1 MSREGLR
8 DADLLAASH
17 IHAAAS
23 IDPTYVEFLLS
34 STFGGLLLASISWS
48 LCVCFLTKNCICRAW
63 FLSLRTSSFN
73 RSWRSF
79 SWAASSFSVST
90 VCRRSFSR
98 MGRHVLCPTFQQGF
112 AVAGG
117 QRRKN
122 MASCALMHSWCK
134 CSLKTPLQRLVA
146 FLLLRLLPPCV
157 HSIYSSQM
165 SWFTKESCLH
175 CITAS
180 STSSSDDIGC
190 GSQAILSCT
199 A

>member
-1 MSREGLR
+1 MLLYPGGCSMRREGLR

-90 VCRRSFSR
+90 VCKRSFSLLYSGTPCTLPHIPAR
-98 MGRHVLCPTFQQGF
+98 LYRRRWTAKEEYGELRIDAFLVQVLLAGTIAKVGRFFVAPSAASLCPF
-112 AVAGG
+112 
-117 QRRKN
+117 N
-122 MASCALMHSWCK
+122 MFSSGV
-134 CSLKTPLQRLVA
+134 LVHEEI
-146 FLLLRLLPPCV
+146 LPP
-157 HSIYSSQM
+157 
-165 SWFTKESCLH
+165 LH
-175 CITAS
+175 H
-180 STSSSDDIGC
+180 G
-190 GSQAILSCT
+190 ILDVVL
-199 A
+199 